1 MWSRL
6 SNFFD
11 FLACKGGMEMAS
23 KKKSSKPANK
33 KEKELE
39 KTVKD
44 LEDKISKI
52 EEYETLEKKILDKKQ
67 AIKEDLQNQLISQNK
82 FGKQFDDMI
91 EDYLYFVDMKERLQH
106 DIDTNGIR
114 YRTTGGNGFTTYKPN
129 ESCERLLK
137 VNAQMLKILQD
148 LDLKVPED
156 GLKEGE
162 GDDLLQ

>member
-1 MWSRL
+1 
-6 SNFFD
+6 
-11 FLACKGGMEMAS
+11 MANR
-23 KKKSSKPANK
+23 KKSSKPANK

-39 KTVKD
+39 KIVED

-52 EEYETLEKKILDKKQ
+52 EEYETLEQKIVNKKQ

-82 FGKQFDDMI
+82 FGKQFDDMV

-106 DIDTNGIR
+106 DIDVNGIR

-148 LDLKVPED
+148 LDLKIPDD

-162 GDDLLQ
+162 GDDLL